1 MKVAELIA
9 HSFYLAQI
17 NSRSL
22 DVLQVDQ
29 SKDGLFY
36 LNLML
41 SEKSIPSNFLPYYSE
56 NSFNTVQGQETYFV
70 PKLAHI
76 SAITFNFNSVRYP
89 LQEMKVNQ
97 YKGSPR
103 ANNIESLMY
112 SYWARRV
119 NGGMQISFYFK
130 PNQVYTVEIT
140 GKVVPATLTMDD
152 DLSLVFDDYYQSYLM
167 YDLANR
173 MCQFY
178 GITLPP
184 SVEKQL
190 ETYEHNI
197 LGVNTIDTSMQ
208 IANVLGNSGVI
219 NYAQVNLGRGW
230 VPAA

>member
-1 MKVAELIA
+1 MKVGELIA
-9 HSFYLAQI
+9 HSFYLSQI

-41 SEKSIPSNFLPYYSE
+41 SEKSVPANYLPYFSE
-56 NSFNTVQGQETYFV
+56 LSFTTVQGQETYFV

-76 SAITFNFNSVRYP
+76 SAITFNFDNVRYP
-89 LQEMKVNQ
+89 LVEMKVNQ
-97 YKGSPR
+97 YKGTPR

-130 PNQVYTVEIT
+130 PNQVYNVEIT
-140 GKVVPATLTMDD
+140 GKVVPDKVNMDT
-152 DLSLVFDDYYQSYLM
+152 DLSLFFDDYYQAYLM

-184 SVEKQL
+184 SVKEQL
-190 ETYEHNI
+190 ATYEQNI
-197 LGVNTIDTSMQ
+197 VGVNIIDTTLK
-208 IANVLGNSGVI
+208 IVNVLGRSGVI
-219 NYAQVNLGRGW
+219 NYAQVNLGGGW